1 MKQNS
6 INTNP
11 SLTGCLEGSTECSS
25 NSGLRG
31 GLSILLVDDDRQNSL
46 FLKKFLEVEGYEVT
60 YAENGQAGWEQ
71 FVNCSSAKDGHFLK
85 NQASP
90 FGMPSAH
97 LKESSICKF
106 DLVLLDVNM
115 PVMNGFELARRIR
128 EVDTRVLIFF
138 LTDRTEKTDRL
149 RGFDLKG
156 NDYIPKPFYPEELI
170 ARIKERT
177 KQIDSDPPPF
187 LLGHT
192 LFNPNLA
199 TIEYAGRRQHL
210 TVRQSDILL
219 LLAQD
224 LGSIVERDFILERV
238 WGNASYA
245 NSLALNVQIS
255 YLRHLLA
262 ADNALAITSLKKR
275 GYVLE
280 VKTDGLKR

>member
-1 MKQNS
+1 M
-6 INTNP
+6 
-11 SLTGCLEGSTECSS
+11 
-25 NSGLRG
+25 R
-31 GLSILLVDDDRQNSL
+31 ILLVDDDRQNSL
-46 FLKKFLEVEGYEVT
+46 FLKKFLEVEGYEVS
-60 YAENGQAGWEQ
+60 YAENGQTGWEQ
-71 FVNCSSAKDGHFLK
+71 FVNSISS
-85 NQASP
+85 NRT
-90 FGMPSAH
+90 
-97 LKESSICKF
+97 F

-128 EVDTRVLIFF
+128 QVDTRVLIFF
-138 LTDRTEKTDRL
+138 LTDRTEKADRL

-177 KQIDSDPPPF
+177 KQIDPDSPLVDSFF

-224 LGSIVERDFILERV
+224 LGGIVERDFILERV

-255 YLRHLLA
+255 YLRRMLA
-262 ADNALAITSLKKR
+262 ADSTLAITSLKKR

-280 VKTDGLKR
+280 VKRDGLKH